1 MIHLPADLIS
11 LELSREDLIAIPA
24 SSPDSVPVTSASL
37 GPQHTTAI
45 TVNLQ
50 EPTVIYLA
58 VYFLLGETVKKTGEK
73 VPLLEFFML
82 VLYLSKH
89 VWASLVAQ
97 TVGNPPAVCVY
108 QRASQTVPV
117 VKNPPANAGR
127 SNRHEFDGCIRKIP
141 WRRAQPPTPLS
152 LPEVILWTEEPGR
165 LHFIALHRVRHNWSD
180 WAWMHVGVSDHMRRK
195 GRGLKVLLPLNFT
208 DRNTP
213 TGTFF
218 PPK

>member
-141 WRRAQPPTPLS
+141 GGGHSHPLRYPC
-152 LPEVILWTEEPGR
+152 LKNPMDRGAWQA
-165 LHFIALHRVRHNWSD
+165 ALHSVAQSPTQLKRLSMNACMCIRSYEKKRQRTESAASPQLHRQKHSNWDFLS
-180 WAWMHVGVSDHMRRK
+180 S
-195 GRGLKVLLPLNFT
+195 
-208 DRNTP
+208 
-213 TGTFF
+213 
-218 PPK
+218 